1 MFRFFLYVKPWCSV
15 LWVQHSTSIR
25 EQDQSPNPNKWYS
38 CCRCF
43 EKRSI
48 RTHCNVWTHACYIW
62 DCSWRTQGYSKFRS
76 VAIGLDV
83 FCRWKEKTES
93 LKSSRIRISI
103 KKKIKVGCAV
113 FGQWEMF
120 QASLLLAQPWSGSWG
135 INKTCQALTLLLS
148 FSLLSIFFNKNWF
161 VNGLR
166 RIFRDKVCQ
175 TLFVNLLIETY
186 QSVSRELQ

>member
-1 MFRFFLYVKPWCSV
+1 MIYLF
-15 LWVQHSTSIR
+15 T
-25 EQDQSPNPNKWYS
+25 
-38 CCRCF
+38 
-43 EKRSI
+43 
-48 RTHCNVWTHACYIW
+48 

-76 VAIGLDV
+76 VTIGLDV

-113 FGQWEMF
+113 FGQREMF

-135 INKTCQALTLLLS
+135 ISKTCQALRLLLS

-166 RIFRDKVCQ
+166 RFFRDKVCQ
-175 TLFVNLLIETY
+175 TLFVNLLIKTY